1 MAEIVMPRSVE
12 RVKHYAGAAEL
23 QNVVSL
29 LGGAPILRRKVNSLL
44 DTHEMLLQGL
54 PEKALS
60 HLVGRLTVIKWASL
74 EKAVGMSLRTYQRRK
89 EAPEK
94 PLSQEQSERT
104 WKFAEILAKA
114 SAVIGSQEDAELWL
128 KSPAIGLNQQRPID
142 LLATR
147 AGAEMVENLL
157 RQLEYGVY
165 V

>member
-1 MAEIVMPRSVE
+1 MARLVAREKRKAGAQELRSV
-12 RVKHYAGAAEL
+12 V
-23 QNVVSL
+23 NL
-29 LGGAPILRRKVNSLL
+29 LGGAQILRHKLNSPL
-44 DTHEMLLQGL
+44 DTHEMLLRGL

-60 HLVGRLTVIKWASL
+60 HLVASLTVIKWASL

-89 EAPEK
+89 EAPDR

-114 SAVIGSQEDAELWL
+114 SAIIGSQEDAEHWM

-147 AGAEMVENLL
+147 AGAEMVENFLK
-157 RQLEYGVY
+157 QLEYGVY

>member
-1 MAEIVMPRSVE
+1 MARLVAREKQEAGEQEAGAQELRSV
-12 RVKHYAGAAEL
+12 V
-23 QNVVSL
+23 NL
-29 LGGAPILRRKVNSLL
+29 LGGAQILRHKLNSPL
-44 DTHEMLLQGL
+44 DTHEMLLRGL

-60 HLVGRLTVIKWASL
+60 HLVGSLTVIKWASL

-89 EAPEK
+89 EAPDR

-114 SAVIGSQEDAELWL
+114 SAIIGSQEDAEHWM

-147 AGAEMVENLL
+147 AGAEMVENFLK
-157 RQLEYGVY
+157 QLEYGVY

>member
-1 MAEIVMPRSVE
+1 MTETTMPRFIE
-12 RVKHYAGAAEL
+12 REKQNAGSAEL

-29 LGGAPILRRKVNSLL
+29 LGGAQILRRRVNSPL
-44 DTHEMLLQGL
+44 DTHELLLQGL

-60 HLVGRLTVIKWASL
+60 HLVSGLTVIKWASL

-114 SAVIGSQEDAELWL
+114 SAVIGSQEDAEHWL
-128 KSPAIGLNQQRPID
+128 KSPAIGLNQERPID

-147 AGAEMVENLL
+147 AGAEMVESFLK
-157 RQLEYGVY
+157 QLEYGVY